1 MGAGGGACWMMGG
14 GVWVGGGGTDTG
26 VGGDVGGGG
35 GGSGTA
41 GGGGDGGGDAGGG
54 GGASAGGGGG
64 WVELVHLAH
73 LPLGSPALFLRR
85 GFPFFLTQSQPSAR
99 HRAFLFGI
107 VEAGSFPWC
116 LAWMPRQPSTPTS
129 SQAGPPSFRP
139 LQKHQSAYLQAPRSH
154 SRQGVPGGHARCA
167 CAGPWAASATSAA
180 RANAPTP
187 PTPRAPAPP
196 WRVRLAIVPPPPPS
210 PSISGRTP

>member
-1 MGAGGGACWMMGG
+1 MGVGGGACWTMGG
-14 GVWVGGGGTDTG
+14 GVWVGAGADTGGGGG
-26 VGGDVGGGG
+26 VGG
-35 GGSGTA
+35 GGSGTE
-41 GGGGDGGGDAGGG
+41 GGGDDGGRDGDGGGAGGC
-54 GGASAGGGGG
+54 GG
-64 WVELVHLAH
+64 WVELVHLAQ

-85 GFPFFLTQSQPSAR
+85 GFPFFLTQTQPSAR

-116 LAWMPRQPSTPTS
+116 LAWMPRQPSAPTS

-154 SRQGVPGGHARCA
+154 SPQGVPGGHARCA
-167 CAGPWAASATSAA
+167 CAGAWAASATSAA

-187 PTPRAPAPP
+187 PIPRPPAPP
-196 WRVRLAIVPPPPPS
+196 WRGRLAIAPPPS